1 MNWLYLTIIRTILVV
16 ILIILVKED
25 KSKRLLFPLISAI
38 LVGIYCLI
46 YLLLFE
52 NIEKKDFNIKNIV
65 IHTLIVFIVLNISY
79 LAIKKCPNPAFFR
92 AFVGLEIV
100 LLILFGII
108 YDKYYINN
116 INIIGSFL
124 IIIGLILIS
133 CF

>member
-65 IHTLIVFIVLNISY
+65 IHSLIVFIVLNISY

>member
-16 ILIILVKED
+16 ILLILVKED

-52 NIEKKDFNIKNIV
+52 NIEKKDFNIKNII
-65 IHTLIVFIVLNISY
+65 IHSLIVFIVLNISY

-108 YDKYYINN
+108 YNKYYINI
-116 INIIGSFL
+116 INIIGSFF